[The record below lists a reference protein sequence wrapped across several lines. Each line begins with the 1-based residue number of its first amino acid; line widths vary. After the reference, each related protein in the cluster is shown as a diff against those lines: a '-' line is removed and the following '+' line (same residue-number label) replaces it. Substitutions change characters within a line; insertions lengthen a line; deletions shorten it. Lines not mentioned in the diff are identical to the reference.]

1 MEKDKSLIGV
11 IRDVIVVLREAI
23 IIVVVL
29 LLFLSPSLIRE
40 TLTAAG
46 FTKASFGGWE
56 WQKEVIA
63 AKKQVERAKGQLEE
77 VQERFVHVNTE
88 LEQIKANVRP
98 EERARIAKLS
108 EDIELS
114 REKTDAVQSELSL
127 TIQKQDNILQ
137 SIETRK
143 PIERSR

>member
-1 MEKDKSLIGV
+1 MEKDKSMIGAV
-11 IRDVIVVLREAI
+11 RDLIVVLREAI
-23 IIVVVL
+23 IIIVVL
-29 LLFLSPSLIRE
+29 LLFLSPSLIKD

-56 WQKEVIA
+56 WQKEVMA
-63 AKKQVERAKGQLEE
+63 AKQQVEKAKGQLAE

-98 EERARIAKLS
+98 EERVRIAKLS

-114 REKTDAVQSELSL
+114 REKTDAIQSELSL
-127 TIQKQDNILQ
+127 TIQKQDNLLH

-143 PIERSR
+143 PIERTR